1 VPQEAPVRSSLAV
14 RIIAAIL
21 VIAALAL
28 GRDLF
33 VPIALALCFQA
44 LLRPLVR
51 GLERA
56 RLPAPAGA
64 AIVVLG
70 GLALA
75 VVGGWALSGP
85 VGAWVDKAPASIA
98 TAREKL
104 RALGK
109 PLTQLSD
116 AASGAAAAPI
126 APPAP
131 APADTTKAPAPPPPP
146 ARPSQQ
152 PGSQPIPSIFT
163 QLLGRG
169 TTFVGAFVEVLVL
182 LYLMLAS
189 GSLLFRKA
197 LKLVPTSGD
206 KRTANDIVDE
216 TESIVSRYLVITAL
230 INIGQGVA
238 VGVAMWAI
246 GMPNPLIWG
255 LLTFVFEFIPFLG
268 GIINVALLLIGG
280 MTAFTSTGQIL
291 LPAIIYMVIT
301 TLQNNVVSPYAY
313 GNRLKLN
320 PLAVIICVLF
330 WWFIWGIPGA
340 FLAIPIAATLKV
352 LGDQVPRLKPMG
364 ELLGD

>member
-116 AASGAAAAPI
+116 AASSAAAPT
-126 APPAP
+126 
-131 APADTTKAPAPPPPP
+131 APADTAKAAAPPPPP
-146 ARPSQQ
+146 PPPPPERPSQQ
-152 PGSQPIPSIFT
+152 AGSQPIPSLFT

-169 TTFVGAFVEVLVL
+169 TAFVGAFVEVLVL

-197 LKLVPTSGD
+197 LKLVPTAGD